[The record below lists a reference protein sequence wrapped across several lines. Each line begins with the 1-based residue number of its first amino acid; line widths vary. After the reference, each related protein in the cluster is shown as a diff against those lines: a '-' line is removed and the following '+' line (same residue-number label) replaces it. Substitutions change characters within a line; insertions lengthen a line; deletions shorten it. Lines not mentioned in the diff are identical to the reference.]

1 MLKQKT
7 FLSIIIF
14 LPSIVFNYFTL
25 SLIDFDHN
33 LSFFT
38 TISIIFINFLNFI
51 VVLFFYFFGLKKT
64 IFLSANFLILFV
76 LSDYLVLKI
85 VNLKAIQ
92 VHDKK
97 LGWILN
103 KNINT
108 TLKQFT
114 EKGLP
119 YDVNYKTSKIKGFRE
134 YDDNKIYEKS
144 IFVIGDSYTA
154 GPFASNEKMYY
165 NVAKNVLKKKNVFFN
180 WYVAGGGGY
189 GTLQE
194 LIILKDNIKLI
205 KPSILIHQFCENDF
219 ENNYFE
225 LESQSILK
233 NQYLIRPFLKDNKI
247 QFPKNKKA
255 RLFRFLYKNSFFF
268 KKVDQILT
276 NQKFMKYNNYYKV
289 KPNDSF
295 LDKAGIVTEKL
306 IIEIRNNIGKDTKY
320 ISTNCS
326 TENKKKLLM
335 WKNYI
340 EKANGLSFISPIEKV
355 EIAQKNGLDVFH
367 EDGKHLNEMGNK
379 IYGEELGKKL
389 LEILN

>member
-165 NVAKNVLKKKNVFFN
+165 NVA
-180 WYVAGGGGY
+180 
-189 GTLQE
+189 
-194 LIILKDNIKLI
+194 
-205 KPSILIHQFCENDF
+205 
-219 ENNYFE
+219 
-225 LESQSILK
+225 
-233 NQYLIRPFLKDNKI
+233 
-247 QFPKNKKA
+247 
-255 RLFRFLYKNSFFF
+255 
-268 KKVDQILT
+268 
-276 NQKFMKYNNYYKV
+276 
-289 KPNDSF
+289 
-295 LDKAGIVTEKL
+295 
-306 IIEIRNNIGKDTKY
+306 
-320 ISTNCS
+320 
-326 TENKKKLLM
+326 
-335 WKNYI
+335 
-340 EKANGLSFISPIEKV
+340 
-355 EIAQKNGLDVFH
+355 
-367 EDGKHLNEMGNK
+367 
-379 IYGEELGKKL
+379 
-389 LEILN
+389 